1 MKSFDELRML
11 LIEQREELLRLDLGV
26 EREKLAEVSQYKDTP
41 FPVIISGL
49 RRAGK
54 STLLAQLA
62 YKFYPNKEY
71 FYVNFEDERFLD
83 FTVSDFTKLHELLI
97 ELFGNHKIFLFD
109 EIQNVDGWERFIN
122 RMINAGYK
130 FYITGSNASLLSK
143 ELGTKLTGRHLPVEL
158 FPFSFEE
165 FLQYNKKEVPDLDR
179 LTTVDRGEL
188 KNSLADYLKKGGI
201 PQSLQYPKLPIHKL
215 LYDAIL
221 DRDIGARYK
230 LSDTKPLR
238 ELSFY
243 LLSTISSLVSYNKMK
258 ELLKLGS
265 VNTVSSYI
273 DHLQASWLLFVVNQ
287 FSYSV
292 KKQQI
297 ANKKVYCIDT
307 GLVKSIAFSF
317 SEDRGK
323 FLENTVFLKLRRQ
336 YDQDI
341 YYYKTQTDKEVDFY
355 LSKQKVFIQVTQ
367 SLSNPTTRKREVQ
380 GLLDAM
386 HEVEGS
392 TGLVVTEDEKE
403 TISFDGKTVSVVP
416 VYEWLLLGIL
426 N

>member
-1 MKSFDELRML
+1 MKSFDELRTL

-367 SLSNPTTRKREVQ
+367 SLSNPTTCKREVQ

-403 TISFDGKTVSVVP
+403 TISLDGKTVSVVP